1 LLLRETEILTGDS
14 VSRDIPRT
22 KNTGGFSELRDFG
35 DGSYDRHYSIL
46 HNVGEYAQVPTTME
60 GLCSQ

>member
-14 VSRDIPRT
+14 VSRDIART

-46 HNVGEYAQVPTTME
+46 HNVGDYAQVPTTME
-60 GLCSQ
+60 RISPE